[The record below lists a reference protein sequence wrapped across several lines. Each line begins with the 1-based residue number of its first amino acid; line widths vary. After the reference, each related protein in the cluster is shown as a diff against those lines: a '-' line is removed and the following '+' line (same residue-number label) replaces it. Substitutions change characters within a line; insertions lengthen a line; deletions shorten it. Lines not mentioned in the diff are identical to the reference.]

1 MIREINDFSKIEE
14 IFNNI
19 FEEKLNYNIYSKL
32 IVYEENNNIIGFC
45 IYDIIYERCEI
56 EYIGVL
62 KEYRKNKI
70 ASKIL
75 EYLIDNLDE
84 NIKNITLEVSV
95 KNEGAI
101 NLYLKYGFQK
111 KAIRKNYYKNIDAY
125 LMLKE
130 V

>member
-14 IFNNI
+14 IFNNT

-32 IVYEENNNIIGFC
+32 IVYEKNNNIIGFC
-45 IYDIIYERCEI
+45 IYDMIYERCEI

>member
-1 MIREINDFSKIEE
+1 MIRKINDFSKIEE

-32 IVYEENNNIIGFC
+32 IVYEGNNNIIGFC
-45 IYDIIYERCEI
+45 IYDMIYERCEI

>member
-32 IVYEENNNIIGFC
+32 IIYEKNNNIIGFC

-101 NLYLKYGFQK
+101 NLYLKYEFQK

>member
-14 IFNNI
+14 IFNNT

-32 IVYEENNNIIGFC
+32 IIYEKNNNIIGFC
-45 IYDIIYERCEI
+45 IYDMIYERCEI

>member
-32 IVYEENNNIIGFC
+32 IVYEKNNNIIGFC
-45 IYDIIYERCEI
+45 IYDMIYERCEI

-111 KAIRKNYYKNIDAY
+111 KDIRKNYYKNIDAY

>member
-45 IYDIIYERCEI
+45 IYDMIYERCEI

>member
-32 IVYEENNNIIGFC
+32 IIYEKNNNIIGFC

-111 KAIRKNYYKNIDAY
+111 KAIRKKYYKNIDAY

>member
-101 NLYLKYGFQK
+101 KLYLKYGFQK

>member
-32 IVYEENNNIIGFC
+32 IVYEKNNNIIGFC
-45 IYDIIYERCEI
+45 IYDMIYERCEI

-70 ASKIL
+70 ASKIF

>member
-101 NLYLKYGFQK
+101 NLYLKYEFQK